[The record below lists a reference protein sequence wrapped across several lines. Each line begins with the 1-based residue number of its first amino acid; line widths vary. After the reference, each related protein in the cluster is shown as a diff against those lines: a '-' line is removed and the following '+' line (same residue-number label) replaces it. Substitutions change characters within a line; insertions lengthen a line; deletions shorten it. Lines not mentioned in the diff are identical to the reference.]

1 MTWPKY
7 TTYIDVTDGLY
18 VGTNHPIDPRF
29 TVETYNDL
37 ADIVTYAKAY
47 EGLRAYVEDE
57 DTFYTYSN
65 SLWEREVTE
74 VAVLPDET
82 LDYPTGK
89 MVIYESTA
97 FATDNVAYICVGG
110 ASGAR
115 VWKAITA

>member
-1 MTWPKY
+1 MTWPEY
-7 TTYIDVTDGLY
+7 TTFITTTDGFF
-18 VGTNHPIDPRF
+18 VGTNHPVDARF

-37 ADIVTYAKAY
+37 ADIVTYAKVY
-47 EGLRAYVEDE
+47 EGLRAFVEDE
-57 DTFYTYSN
+57 YTFYTYSN

-89 MVIYESTA
+89 IVVYESTA